1 MFDGMD
7 TDAECAFQEVKGINV
22 SLETKTYEE
31 GGVLDYS
38 HKLPVR
44 AKYDNLEL
52 KRGFLHGSSLLTW
65 VNDAVRNFTFTPKLM
80 QVFLLNELG
89 NELVMWSFGNAYP
102 VAMKIS
108 EFKAQDNSIVVET
121 IEIAYSYFERVDLV
135 QIYNVK

>member
-1 MFDGMD
+1 MD

-22 SLETKTYEE
+22 SLETKAYDE
-31 GGVLDYS
+31 GGVNDYS

-44 AKYDNLEL
+44 TKYDNLEL

-65 VNDAVRNFTFTPKLM
+65 VNNAVRNFTFTPKLV
-80 QVFLLNELG
+80 QVFLMNELG

-108 EFKAQDNSIVVET
+108 EFKSTDNSIVVET
-121 IEIAYSYFERVDLV
+121 IELAYTYFERVDLV
-135 QIYNVK
+135 QVYNVP